1 LRLQKKLLVLTCLLV
16 AIGLTLFHFLL
27 SRDREWELSRA
38 HQELKQQAS
47 IIEQHV
53 LHKITDIDNLLKYI
67 REEVADGR
75 DIPSLRALLL
85 NLAALNADYVDQI
98 AIINREGDFLTSS
111 QIPFLGLNVLDR
123 TYFSFHQNNAFR
135 EMLISHPL
143 LGRLIDKMFIPMS
156 LRLYDDRNGFTGIV
170 LSSTKP
176 EYFQTFFSSVSS
188 DPDLVMVLALESG
201 EVLASSGIKDVSK
214 VQLHNNRVFQ
224 EAINGRDLGKECVRF
239 LDDKRR
245 MVVSGKIGFY
255 PLYFLIAKEEG
266 SILSNHYS
274 RAHLGGGF
282 ASGLFVGLFL
292 FTWAVFWVLR
302 KEAQKTHAL
311 RKEASE
317 NLLFFSAI
325 PESAWDWRV
334 REEKIVVNDAFYK
347 LLGYEGVQTISNL
360 QEWLALIHPED
371 VPLVERAFQ
380 RHYELKQPFS
390 LEFRVKARSGDWRW
404 TASKGILVESDDD
417 GNPVRMIGILSDA
430 QPVKEL
436 DALVDKQ
443 REELIHTESRLAKLI
458 HADEDRELF
467 LEILLQGLRAL
478 QEPNSLSGVVSK
490 LLNLCR
496 ELVDAKDGYVAFLN
510 PNKETQQIMALQA
523 GINPTHILTF
533 PVFVSELESSVYKG
547 KRVRYENNVEIG
559 WIREPGNPPI
569 FLENIII
576 SPIFSNGEVIG
587 LLALANRIGGFKSLG
602 STFLDTFSLL
612 ISTAMRI
619 NRKGEELPSSSERS
633 GEMERLLSS
642 GIEAAPLGPM
652 VLTDLIKE
660 AVGDLREAATGSV
673 SFHCDIHP
681 EVPVVLED
689 DTASV
694 KRVVGLIL
702 KTVTNHRT
710 KEEIVVS
717 AYPSRPLEKEDS
729 NIRWIDIVV
738 QERENESQTKGY
750 SSANGEAEVV
760 KSESEK
766 DKRLLAKEL
775 QQAQEAAKQVGG
787 RVELHAEKGLGIVV
801 TLKLPFR
808 LFKHPHQI
816 KESPETTRNGEISG
830 VTILVAEDDPINR
843 RIVRTLLERRG
854 WRVIEVEDGEQAVN
868 QWRTRQPDLILM
880 DIRMPKIDGY
890 EATKMI
896 REEEKTRG
904 AGTVTPI
911 VALTAYAMQ
920 EDREKCVALGMNEYV
935 SKPIQKEELIA
946 KILQLIGR
954 SEA

>member
-1 LRLQKKLLVLTCLLV
+1 
-16 AIGLTLFHFLL
+16 
-27 SRDREWELSRA
+27 
-38 HQELKQQAS
+38 
-47 IIEQHV
+47 
-53 LHKITDIDNLLKYI
+53 
-67 REEVADGR
+67 
-75 DIPSLRALLL
+75 
-85 NLAALNADYVDQI
+85 
-98 AIINREGDFLTSS
+98 
-111 QIPFLGLNVLDR
+111 
-123 TYFSFHQNNAFR
+123 
-135 EMLISHPL
+135 
-143 LGRLIDKMFIPMS
+143 
-156 LRLYDDRNGFTGIV
+156 
-170 LSSTKP
+170 
-176 EYFQTFFSSVSS
+176 
-188 DPDLVMVLALESG
+188 
-201 EVLASSGIKDVSK
+201 
-214 VQLHNNRVFQ
+214 
-224 EAINGRDLGKECVRF
+224 
-239 LDDKRR
+239 
-245 MVVSGKIGFY
+245 
-255 PLYFLIAKEEG
+255 
-266 SILSNHYS
+266 
-274 RAHLGGGF
+274 
-282 ASGLFVGLFL
+282 
-292 FTWAVFWVLR
+292 
-302 KEAQKTHAL
+302 
-311 RKEASE
+311 
-317 NLLFFSAI
+317 
-325 PESAWDWRV
+325 
-334 REEKIVVNDAFYK
+334 
-347 LLGYEGVQTISNL
+347 
-360 QEWLALIHPED
+360 
-371 VPLVERAFQ
+371 
-380 RHYELKQPFS
+380 
-390 LEFRVKARSGDWRW
+390 
-404 TASKGILVESDDD
+404 
-417 GNPVRMIGILSDA
+417 
-430 QPVKEL
+430 
-436 DALVDKQ
+436 
-443 REELIHTESRLAKLI
+443 
-458 HADEDRELF
+458 
-467 LEILLQGLRAL
+467 
-478 QEPNSLSGVVSK
+478 
-490 LLNLCR
+490 
-496 ELVDAKDGYVAFLN
+496 
-510 PNKETQQIMALQA
+510 
-523 GINPTHILTF
+523 
-533 PVFVSELESSVYKG
+533 
-547 KRVRYENNVEIG
+547 
-559 WIREPGNPPI
+559 
-569 FLENIII
+569 
-576 SPIFSNGEVIG
+576 
-587 LLALANRIGGFKSLG
+587 
-602 STFLDTFSLL
+602 
-612 ISTAMRI
+612 
-619 NRKGEELPSSSERS
+619 
-633 GEMERLLSS
+633 
-642 GIEAAPLGPM
+642 M

-843 RIVRTLLERRG
+843 RIVRALLERRG